1 MNMFP
6 HHSSITLSLP
16 PYAKWSPIFRWID
29 RWERRVYRVE
39 GERIRMWLPRHV
51 GEGFLEI
58 YPMSETELQLELD
71 HEAGISES
79 AVTSFCASWWD
90 LDRDLSPF
98 YKAYSD
104 DPVLSDSIRQNEG
117 ARIVGFPDVFEAL
130 SIGILGQQVNVKF
143 AYTLKERLTEA
154 FGDSMEWKG
163 EHWHRFPHPEQLL
176 TATVEDLR
184 KMQVSTR
191 KAEYLLGVAEAIQ
204 SGVVDREHLLT
215 IPFEEQME
223 ILTSLRGIGSW
234 TAQYVAM
241 KCLHGMSA
249 FPAGDA
255 GLQNAG
261 KTTLG
266 LGRKAT
272 VEELL
277 ELAKAWKGW
286 EAYAAWFL
294 WMS

>member
-1 MNMFP
+1 MFP
-6 HHSSITLSLP
+6 LHTTFTLLLP
-16 PYAKWSPIFRWID
+16 KYARWSPIIRWID

-39 GERIRMWLPRHV
+39 GDKIRMWLPRQV

-58 YPMSETELQLELD
+58 HPISETELQLDLA
-71 HEAGISES
+71 HEAGISQS
-79 AVTSFCASWWD
+79 TVTSFCGAWWD

-98 YKAYSD
+98 YEAFQD
-104 DPVLSDSIRQNEG
+104 DPVLSESILQNEG

-143 AYTLKERLTEA
+143 AYTLKERITEQY
-154 FGDSMEWKG
+154 GDSMEWQG
-163 EHWHRFPHPEQLL
+163 ETWYRFPRPDQLL
-176 TATVEDLR
+176 QATVEDLR
-184 KMQVSTR
+184 EMQVSTR
-191 KAEYLLGVAEAIQ
+191 KAEYLLGVAKAIHE
-204 SGVVDREHLLT
+204 GTVNRDHLLT
-215 IPFEEQME
+215 ISFQEQMR
-223 ILTSLRGIGSW
+223 ILTSLRGIGGW

-241 KCLHGMSA
+241 KCLHGMDA

-261 KTTLG
+261 KTVLG